1 MNPIKGGNN
10 MISMLQ
16 NWKGSF
22 EVNGTTYDSF
32 EALNSANLN
41 LGNEIHIKLYPK
53 GYTTEI
59 AENKPVKQVD
69 IQSPELVIT
78 VKPYMTKKS
87 CPEFD
92 FMSKWNNDIP
102 MPLRTMVGT
111 KVKETPGMV
120 YMKLH
125 GDILAKVTETCM
137 CCGKP
142 ITNPISRYFG
152 MGPIC
157 GNHNYVNP
165 FDTEQELQE
174 AVKTYRDRLQSITW
188 EGWIIKSA
196 IIEQKERG

>member
-1 MNPIKGGNN
+1 MLE
-10 MISMLQ
+10 MLQ

-22 EVNGTTYDSF
+22 EVNGKVYESLD
-32 EALNSANLN
+32 ALKGSQFNFTD
-41 LGNEIHIKLYPK
+41 EICIKLYPK
-53 GYTTEI
+53 GYRAVTD
-59 AENKPVKQVD
+59 ENRAVKQAD
-69 IQSPELVIT
+69 IQSPETVIT
-78 VKPYMTKKS
+78 VKSYMTKKS

-92 FMSKWNNDIP
+92 FMAKWNNDNP

-125 GDILAKVTETCM
+125 GDILQEVTETCM

-142 ITNPISRYFG
+142 ITNPVSKYFG

-165 FDTEQELQE
+165 FNTQAELKQ
-174 AVKTYRDRLQSITW
+174 AVASYRQHLKEITW

-196 IIEQKERG
+196 IVKEQEV